1 MAQIAEYFR
10 SIFFPN
16 LGITLRNV
24 GDHISIG
31 NFEIRF
37 YGIVIMIGFLLAY
50 VLVTNEAKRTK
61 QNPEMYLDFILILII
76 PAILGARLYYILFRL
91 DQYVVKGDIGATIK
105 AMLNIRGGGLAIYG
119 GIIAGIIT
127 AIIFC
132 KVRKVNFVLMAD
144 TAAFGILI
152 GQILGR
158 FGNFFNREAFGAYTN
173 CRMAMAIPL
182 DYYRADGNLDYL
194 ERTGVITQK
203 MLDNVVT
210 IDGMDCITVHPT
222 FLYESLWNLLL
233 LVFLFLYRKH
243 KKFNGEFALIYLAG
257 YGLGRFVIEGLRSDS
272 LMVGNTGVKVSQALA
287 LACFVVAGVVL
298 VINYVRCAKRGW
310 PAVVMGDAA
319 GTELEISGESDAA
332 DTELEISG
340 EADAAGTEVEA
351 GGEADI
357 TGTEVEAGGENGSD
371 VSKVET
377 SGGSGDTE
385 KKKNDEDATK

>member
-1 MAQIAEYFR
+1 MSQISEYFR

-16 LGITLRNV
+16 LGITLRNI
-24 GDHISIG
+24 GDHINIG
-31 NFEIRF
+31 SFEVRF
-37 YGIVIMIGFLLAY
+37 YGIIIMIGFLLAY

-91 DQYVVKGDIGATIK
+91 DQYIVQGDVGATLK

-119 GIIAGIIT
+119 GIIAGVIT
-127 AIIFC
+127 AVIFC
-132 KVRKVNFVLMAD
+132 KVRKVSFVLMAD
-144 TAAFGILI
+144 TATFGILI

-173 CRMAMAIPL
+173 SKMAMAIPL
-182 DYYRADGNLDYL
+182 DYYRSDGNLDYL

-203 MLDNVVT
+203 MLDNVVN

-222 FLYESLWNLLL
+222 FLYESLWNLML
-233 LVFLFLYRKH
+233 LVFLFIYRKH
-243 KKFNGEFALIYLAG
+243 KKFKGEFALIYVGG
-257 YGLGRFVIEGLRSDS
+257 YGLGRFIVEGLRSDS
-272 LMVGNTGVKVSQALA
+272 LMIGNTGIKVSQALA
-287 LACFVVAGVVL
+287 LVCFVTAVVLL

-310 PAVVMGDAA
+310 PAAVMGDAA
-319 GTELEISGESDAA
+319 GTEVKISGECDPA
-332 DTELEISG
+332 DTEVETSG
-340 EADAAGTEVEA
+340 EADAA
-351 GGEADI
+351 
-357 TGTEVEAGGENGSD
+357 GTEVEAGGENGSD

-385 KKKNDEDATK
+385 KKKNDKDATK

>member
-233 LVFLFLYRKH
+233 LVFLFIYRKH

-257 YGLGRFVIEGLRSDS
+257 YGLGRFVVEGLRSDS

-310 PAVVMGDAA
+310 PAVEMLLAQNWRSVVKQTLPVQTWRPVVKQTLPVQKWRPVVKMVQMYPKWRPVVDQV
-319 GTELEISGESDAA
+319 TQKKRRMIKMPQNKISAQ
-332 DTELEISG
+332 
-340 EADAAGTEVEA
+340 
-351 GGEADI
+351 
-357 TGTEVEAGGENGSD
+357 
-371 VSKVET
+371 
-377 SGGSGDTE
+377 
-385 KKKNDEDATK
+385 KKWH